1 MQQKTFSVKI
11 DNPYRLDLELNG
23 IIKQGY
29 VIDNVVDLGRQ
40 TDGRYLFVVIAHN
53 TLRINF

>member
-1 MQQKTFSVKI
+1 MLEIFSVKI
-11 DNPYRLDLELNG
+11 DSPYQLDAELNE

-29 VIDNVVDLGRQ
+29 VIDNVVDLGKQ

>member
-1 MQQKTFSVKI
+1 MNQKTFSI
-11 DNPYRLDLELNG
+11 RIGNPYQLDLELNE

-29 VIDNVVDLGRQ
+29 VIENVVDLGKQ

-53 TLRINF
+53 ALRVNF